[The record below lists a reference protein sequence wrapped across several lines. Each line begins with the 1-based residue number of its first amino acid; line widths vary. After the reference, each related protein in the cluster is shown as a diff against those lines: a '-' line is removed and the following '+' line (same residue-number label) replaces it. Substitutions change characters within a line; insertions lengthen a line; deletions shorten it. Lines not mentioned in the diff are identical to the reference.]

1 MWRMF
6 TIWISVSCWVW
17 LPSKMCSVSW
27 VASILP
33 LSIILEF
40 GFCSDQNCY
49 ILSFRN
55 AQYPFNTPTK
65 SVWKFQVNLSKSRKA
80 SSSSKLCSW
89 GQFQQGHFS
98 TGKGNQ
104 SLWKIFK
111 RLKKDPGNKLYD
123 FWARFSTLKSTP
135 GSIFNVKYDP
145 RVNFSTWVNI
155 LRYTSIF
162 PCLLIFCACRNRV
175 WQVLTSIYNQLQD
188 FSQFELL

>member
-1 MWRMF
+1 MF
-6 TIWISVSCWVW
+6 TIWMSVSCWGW

-27 VASILP
+27 VAFILP

-40 GFCSDQNCY
+40 GLCSDQNCY

-98 TGKGNQ
+98 TRKDNQ

-123 FWARFSTLKSTP
+123 FWAQFSTLKKHSRINIQREIWP
-135 GSIFNVKYDP
+135 SGQFFNWCQYSSLHI
-145 RVNFSTWVNI
+145 NLSLFAYF
-155 LRYTSIF
+155 L
-162 PCLLIFCACRNRV
+162 CL
-175 WQVLTSIYNQLQD
+175 S
-188 FSQFELL
+188 E